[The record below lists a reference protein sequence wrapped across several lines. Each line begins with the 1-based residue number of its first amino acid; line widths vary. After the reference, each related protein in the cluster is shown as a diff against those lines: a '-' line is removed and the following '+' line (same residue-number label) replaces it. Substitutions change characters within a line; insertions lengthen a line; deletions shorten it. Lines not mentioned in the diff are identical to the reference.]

1 MTVATTSPE
10 NCRNCGT
17 PLMGEHCY
25 HCGQPVGGLVR
36 PLGNLFGDVLDN
48 VFNIDTRI
56 VRTLGPLLTKPGF
69 LTSEYFAGR
78 QIRYVTPVRLFFF
91 LCIFAFFVARMTM
104 SNDDIVI
111 QGNSDNNPIAA
122 ATTEAQVIKLRDAE
136 LVKIED
142 ARKAIPAGPGKGG
155 SEVGLRAAERV
166 ASGSAN
172 ARIKQLRAAAA
183 KGEPVPPPMD
193 EQLTFGNQPW
203 DPKSNPLHIPGA
215 PVFADTWFND
225 KIARAK
231 SNIRRMKTDPASYKD
246 AFLGAIPTALFVLVP
261 LFALLLKTLYLFKRR
276 LYMEHLVV
284 ALHSHA
290 FMSLELLLIFGMLG
304 VQHLA
309 PAGSFLANAVSL
321 VIGLLIAW
329 IPVYLL
335 LMQKRVYAQGW
346 AMTLLKFF
354 VLGTVYSILLALA
367 IAGAA
372 AASLVWM

>member
-1 MTVATTSPE
+1 MPDTAPPPE
-10 NCRNCGT
+10 TCRNCGT
-17 PLMGEHCY
+17 PLLGPHCY
-25 HCGQPVGGLVR
+25 VCGQPVSGLVR

-56 VRTLGPLLTKPGF
+56 VRTLGPLFAKPGF

-78 QIRYVTPVRLFFF
+78 QVRYVTPVRLFFF
-91 LCIFAFFVARMTM
+91 LCIFAFFVATMAM
-104 SNDDIVI
+104 SNDDVAIR
-111 QGNSDNNPIAA
+111 GDLDNNPIAA
-122 ATTEAQVIKLRDAE
+122 ATTEAQVIKQRDAE
-136 LVKIED
+136 LVKLTET
-142 ARKAIPAGPGKGG
+142 RKTLPAGPGKSGAEIG
-155 SEVGLRAAERV
+155 MRAAEAAVSRT
-166 ASGSAN
+166 AET
-172 ARIKQLRAAAA
+172 RIKQLRDAAA
-183 KGEPVPPPMD
+183 KGDPVPPPME
-193 EQLTFGNQPW
+193 EQFSFGDKPW
-203 DPKSNPLHIPGA
+203 DPKSNPVHIPGA

-231 SNIRRMKTDPASYKD
+231 SNLQRMKTDPASYKD

-261 LFALLLKTLYLFKRR
+261 LFALLLKVLYVFKRR

-290 FMSLELLLIFGMLG
+290 FMSLELLLIFAMLG
-304 VQHLA
+304 VQRMV
-309 PAGSFLANAVSL
+309 PAGAFLAEVASL

-346 AMTLLKFF
+346 TMTLLKYF
-354 VLGTVYSILLALA
+354 VLGTVYSILLSLA
-367 IAGAA
+367 IAVAA

>member
-1 MTVATTSPE
+1 MTDSTTPPE

-17 PLMGEHCY
+17 PLLGPHCY
-25 HCGQPVGGLVR
+25 RCGQPVSGLVR

-56 VRTLGPLLTKPGF
+56 VRTLGPLLAKPGF
-69 LTSEYFAGR
+69 LTSEYFSGR
-78 QIRYVTPVRLFFF
+78 QVRYVTPVRLFFF
-91 LCIFAFFVARMTM
+91 LCIFAFFVGSMTM
-104 SNDDIVI
+104 SNDDVVI
-111 QGNSDNNPIAA
+111 QGDLDNNPIAS

-136 LVKIED
+136 LLKVEG
-142 ARKAIPAGPGKGG
+142 ARKALPAGPGKSGM
-155 SEVGLRAAERV
+155 EVGLRGAERV
-166 ASGSAN
+166 ASGTAN

-183 KGEPVPPPMD
+183 KGEPVPPTMD
-193 EQLTFGNQPW
+193 EQLSFGDQPW
-203 DPKSNPLHIPGA
+203 DPKSNPVHIPGA

-231 SNIRRMKTDPASYKD
+231 SNLRRMKTDPASYKD

-261 LFALLLKTLYLFKRR
+261 LFALLLKVLYLFKRR

-290 FMSLELLLIFGMLG
+290 FMSLELLLIFAMLG
-304 VQHLA
+304 LQHLV
-309 PAGSFLANAVSL
+309 PTGSFLANAAGL
-321 VIGLLIAW
+321 MMGLLIAW
-329 IPVYLL
+329 IPLYLL

-354 VLGTVYSILLALA
+354 VLGTVYSILLSLA

>member
-1 MTVATTSPE
+1 MTEPTTPPDT
-10 NCRNCGT
+10 CRNCGT
-17 PLMGEHCY
+17 PLLGPHCY
-25 HCGQPVGGLVR
+25 QCGQPVRGLVR

-56 VRTLGPLLTKPGF
+56 VRTLGPLFTKPGF
-69 LTSEYFAGR
+69 LTSEYFSGR
-78 QIRYVTPVRLFFF
+78 QVRYVTPVRLFFF
-91 LCIFAFFVARMTM
+91 LCIFAFFVATMTM
-104 SNDDIVI
+104 SNDDVVI
-111 QGNSDNNPIAA
+111 QGDLDNNPIAA
-122 ATTEAQVIKLRDAE
+122 ATTEAQVIKLRDAA
-136 LVKIED
+136 LVEVAN
-142 ARKAIPAGPGKGG
+142 ARKALPAGPGKGG
-155 SEVGLRAAERV
+155 IEVGLRSAERV
-166 ASGSAN
+166 ASGTAN

-193 EQLTFGNQPW
+193 EQLSFGDKPW
-203 DPKSNPLHIPGA
+203 DPKSNPVHIPGA
-215 PVFADTWFND
+215 PAFADTWFND
-225 KIARAK
+225 KIVRAK
-231 SNIRRMKTDPASYKD
+231 GNLQRMKTDPASYKD

-261 LFALLLKTLYLFKRR
+261 LFALLLKVLYLFKRR

-304 VQHLA
+304 VQRIM
-309 PAGSFLANAVSL
+309 PADSFLADVTSL

-346 AMTLLKFF
+346 SMTLLKFF
-354 VLGTVYSILLALA
+354 VLGTVYSILLSLA
-367 IAGAA
+367 ILGAA